1 MEVSETVYEAMI
13 RHSLS
18 AAPLEACGLVAAGS
32 EERAVMAY
40 CLTNLDASPVSYT
53 LDPSEHIR
61 ALHHAERNGWH
72 LAAVFHSHPDGPAV
86 PSATDVAKALEPEW
100 LYFIVG
106 LADLGR
112 PTVRGFWI
120 VDGVV
125 TEEPIVLG
133 AA

>member
-1 MEVSETVYEAMI
+1 M
-13 RHSLS
+13 R
-18 AAPLEACGLVAAGS
+18 P
-32 EERAVMAY
+32 R
-40 CLTNLDASPVSYT
+40 SPI
-53 LDPSEHIR
+53 PS
-61 ALHHAERNGWH
+61 
-72 LAAVFHSHPDGPAV
+72 
-86 PSATDVAKALEPEW
+86 KALEPEW

-125 TEEPIVLG
+125 TEEPIVLE

>member
-1 MEVSETVYEAMI
+1 
-13 RHSLS
+13 
-18 AAPLEACGLVAAGS
+18 
-32 EERAVMAY
+32 MAY

-61 ALHHAERNGWH
+61 ALHHAESN
-72 LAAVFHSHPDGPAV
+72 
-86 PSATDVAKALEPEW
+86 KALEPEW

-125 TEEPIVLG
+125 TEEPIVLE